1 MCALRGNAMRYGHL
15 IPTIYPTGVFIQSI
29 EQTQTS
35 TEAGGKNIVTIT
47 LTNHTQQRFEILN
60 GSKGD
65 VGDAAGIKEITASI
79 DNGIGTPSVTVTATG
94 AGAEKIVHFDFKN
107 LKGEAGNT
115 ALTEETKQHISQ
127 SVASA
132 NKYTDDA
139 IGAVEQHIEAA
150 RQRIDTGDANALQ
163 TAKHYADQ
171 QTQAEAQERAQG
183 DSATLADAKRYTND
197 LLIKIFQNGH
207 IQWAGMPSPLEDT
220 ALHFEGYSWYEVNY
234 DGNFFR
240 AKGRNAK
247 AFSAKKLTVDHIK
260 NGTYIFQDDEQGDAI
275 RNIKGTLGPF
285 DDGESARM
293 SSIVSGCFQIGGS
306 GVRDMET
313 SGTDLDGFLI
323 NFDASKAADVSVAE
337 ENRSRNL
344 TFTIWALVKDE

>member
-35 TEAGGKNIVTIT
+35 TEAGGKNIVTVT

-115 ALTEETKQHISQ
+115 ALAEETKQHISQ
-127 SVASA
+127 SVAAA

-183 DSATLADAKRYTND
+183 DIATLADAKRYTND
-197 LLIKIFQNGH
+197 LLIKIFQNGY
-207 IQWAGMPSPLEDT
+207 IQWPGMPTPDT
-220 ALHFEGYSWYEVNY
+220 LFTFEGYRWAEVNY
-234 DGNFFR
+234 DGCFFR
-240 AKGRNAK
+240 AKGKGANP
-247 AFSAKKLTVDHIK
+247 F
-260 NGTYIFQDDEQGDAI
+260 GGEEQSDAI
-275 RNIKGTLGPF
+275 RNIKGFLGIEGTFNFSAPF
-285 DDGESARM
+285 YKETPARQKVDTWQDYPEAYKIDEM
-293 SSIVSGCFQIGGS
+293 G
-306 GVRDMET
+306 
-313 SGTDLDGFLI
+313 
-323 NFDASKAADVSVAE
+323 FDASLVVPTAE
-337 ENRSRNL
+337 ENRPRNR
-344 TFTIWALVKDE
+344 TFIIWKLEKIEE